1 MDFGKITLELLKGFG
16 TTLELFA
23 LTLVLAIPL
32 GLLVC
37 FFSMSRFKL
46 VSFVT
51 RILIWIVRGTPLI
64 LQLFVFYLGLPFIGI
79 RIDKTL
85 VAIIAFTINY
95 SAYFSEIFRGG
106 ILAVPKG
113 QHEAATVLGLSK
125 PKAFFRVILPQVGK
139 NILQPM
145 SNEIITLVKDTALVT
160 AIAVVEVTQRA
171 SEISVYI
178 GNIYPLFY
186 SGVFYLVFNGL
197 LTLLFGYI
205 ERKFRY
211 YR

>member
-37 FFSMSRFKL
+37 FCSMSKFKPL
-46 VSFVT
+46 SYFT

-85 VAIIAFTINY
+85 VAIVAFTINY

-125 PKAFFRVILPQVGK
+125 PQTFFRVILPQVGK

-171 SEISVYI
+171 SEISVFI

-197 LTLLFGYI
+197 LTLLFGYT

>member
-186 SGVFYLVFNGL
+186 SGVFYLAFNGL
-197 LTLLFGYI
+197 LTLLFGYM

>member
-197 LTLLFGYI
+197 LTLLFGYM

>member
-37 FFSMSRFKL
+37 FCSMSKFKP
-46 VSFVT
+46 VSYLT

-64 LQLFVFYLGLPFIGI
+64 LQLFVFYLGLPFLGI

-125 PKAFFRVILPQVGK
+125 PQTFFRVILPQVGK

-186 SGVFYLVFNGL
+186 SGVFYLAFNGL
-197 LTLLFGYI
+197 LTLLFGYL

>member
-37 FFSMSRFKL
+37 FCSMSKFKP
-46 VSFVT
+46 VSYLT

-85 VAIIAFTINY
+85 VAIVAFTINY

-125 PKAFFRVILPQVGK
+125 PKTFFRVILPQVGK

-171 SEISVYI
+171 SEISVFI

-186 SGVFYLVFNGL
+186 SGVFYLAFNGL
-197 LTLLFGYI
+197 LTLLFGYL

>member
-37 FFSMSRFKL
+37 FCSMSKFKPL
-46 VSFVT
+46 SYFM

-64 LQLFVFYLGLPFIGI
+64 LQLFVFYLGLPFLGI

-113 QHEAATVLGLSK
+113 QHEAAAVLGLSK
-125 PKAFFRVILPQVGK
+125 PQTFFRVILPQVGK

-171 SEISVYI
+171 SEISVFI

-197 LTLLFGYI
+197 LTLLFGYT

>member
-37 FFSMSRFKL
+37 FCSMSKFKPL
-46 VSFVT
+46 SYFT
-51 RILIWIVRGTPLI
+51 RTLIWIVRGTPLI

-85 VAIIAFTINY
+85 VAIVAFTINY

-125 PKAFFRVILPQVGK
+125 PETFFRVILPQVGK

-186 SGVFYLVFNGL
+186 SGVFYLAFNGL
-197 LTLLFGYI
+197 LTLLFGYM

>member
-37 FFSMSRFKL
+37 FCSMSKFKPL
-46 VSFVT
+46 SCFM

-64 LQLFVFYLGLPFIGI
+64 LQLFVFYLGLPFLGI

-125 PKAFFRVILPQVGK
+125 PQTFFRVILPQVGK

-186 SGVFYLVFNGL
+186 SGVFYLAFNGL
-197 LTLLFGYI
+197 LTLLFGYL

>member
-37 FFSMSRFKL
+37 FCSMSKFKPL
-46 VSFVT
+46 SYFT
-51 RILIWIVRGTPLI
+51 RTLIWIVRGTPLI

-125 PKAFFRVILPQVGK
+125 PQTFFRVILPQVGK

-186 SGVFYLVFNGL
+186 SGVFYLAFNGL
-197 LTLLFGYI
+197 LTLLFGYM

>member
-37 FFSMSRFKL
+37 FCSMSKFKP
-46 VSFVT
+46 VSYLT

-64 LQLFVFYLGLPFIGI
+64 LQLFVFYLGLPFLGI

-125 PKAFFRVILPQVGK
+125 PQTFFRVILPQVGK

-186 SGVFYLVFNGL
+186 SGVFYLAFNGL
-197 LTLLFGYI
+197 LTLLFGYM

>member
-37 FFSMSRFKL
+37 FCSMSKFKPL
-46 VSFVT
+46 SYFM

-64 LQLFVFYLGLPFIGI
+64 LQLFVFYLGLPFLGI

-125 PKAFFRVILPQVGK
+125 PQTFFRVILPQVGK

-186 SGVFYLVFNGL
+186 SGVFYLAFNGL
-197 LTLLFGYI
+197 LTLLFGYT

>member
-37 FFSMSRFKL
+37 FCSMSKFKPL
-46 VSFVT
+46 SYFM

-64 LQLFVFYLGLPFIGI
+64 LQLFVFYLGLPFLGI

-125 PKAFFRVILPQVGK
+125 PQTFFRVILPQVGK

-171 SEISVYI
+171 SEISVFI

-197 LTLLFGYI
+197 LTLLFGYT

>member
-37 FFSMSRFKL
+37 FCSMSKFKPL
-46 VSFVT
+46 SYFT

-85 VAIIAFTINY
+85 VAIVAFTINY
-95 SAYFSEIFRGG
+95 GAYFSEIFRGG

-125 PKAFFRVILPQVGK
+125 PQTFFRVILPQVGK

-171 SEISVYI
+171 SEISVFI

-186 SGVFYLVFNGL
+186 SGVFYLAFNGL
-197 LTLLFGYI
+197 LTLLFGYT

>member
-1 MDFGKITLELLKGFG
+1 M
-16 TTLELFA
+16 
-23 LTLVLAIPL
+23 
-32 GLLVC
+32 
-37 FFSMSRFKL
+37 
-46 VSFVT
+46 
-51 RILIWIVRGTPLI
+51 I
-64 LQLFVFYLGLPFIGI
+64 LQLFVFYLGLPFLGI

-125 PKAFFRVILPQVGK
+125 PQTFFRVILPQVGK

-186 SGVFYLVFNGL
+186 SGVFYLAFNGL
-197 LTLLFGYI
+197 LTLLFGYT

>member
-37 FFSMSRFKL
+37 FCSMSKFKPL
-46 VSFVT
+46 SYFT

-85 VAIIAFTINY
+85 VAIVAFTINY

-125 PKAFFRVILPQVGK
+125 PQTFFRVILPQVGK

-186 SGVFYLVFNGL
+186 SGVFYLAFNGL
-197 LTLLFGYI
+197 LTLLFGYT

>member
-37 FFSMSRFKL
+37 FCSMSKFKPL
-46 VSFVT
+46 SYFT
-51 RILIWIVRGTPLI
+51 RTLIWIVRGTPLI
-64 LQLFVFYLGLPFIGI
+64 LQLFVFYLGLPFLGI

-125 PKAFFRVILPQVGK
+125 PQTFFRVILPQVGK

-186 SGVFYLVFNGL
+186 SGVFYLAFNGL
-197 LTLLFGYI
+197 LTLLFGYM

>member
-37 FFSMSRFKL
+37 FCSMSKFKPL
-46 VSFVT
+46 SYFM

-64 LQLFVFYLGLPFIGI
+64 LQLFVFYLGLPFLGI

-125 PKAFFRVILPQVGK
+125 PQTFFRVILPQVGK

-186 SGVFYLVFNGL
+186 SGVFYLAFNGL
-197 LTLLFGYI
+197 LTLLFGYL

>member
-37 FFSMSRFKL
+37 FCSMSKFKPL
-46 VSFVT
+46 SYFM

-64 LQLFVFYLGLPFIGI
+64 LQLFVFYLGLPFLGI

-125 PKAFFRVILPQVGK
+125 PQTFFRIILPQVGK

-186 SGVFYLVFNGL
+186 SGVFYLAFNGL
-197 LTLLFGYI
+197 LTLLFGYM